1 MHAQAFRAC
10 LVRIFIGL
18 SLGSVGPEDWLVI
31 LRPGVGVFDLK
42 KQAVFEWLDLPC
54 LKDIGHPYFT
64 GLTPF
69 ENMTVQLFED
79 TR

>member
-31 LRPGVGVFDLK
+31 LRPGGGQRGHVVIFALRYLNKLIYFD
-42 KQAVFEWLDLPC
+42 
-54 LKDIGHPYFT
+54 
-64 GLTPF
+64 
-69 ENMTVQLFED
+69 QLVI
-79 TR
+79 